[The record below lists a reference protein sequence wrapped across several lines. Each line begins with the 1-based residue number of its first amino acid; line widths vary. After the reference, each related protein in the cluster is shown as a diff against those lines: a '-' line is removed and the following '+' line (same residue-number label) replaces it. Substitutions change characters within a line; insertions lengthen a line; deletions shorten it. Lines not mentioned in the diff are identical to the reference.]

1 MKKPNPLKGSFQAR
15 ILVVEDDASMGK
27 VIRYNLEE
35 DGHLVSLVTRGD
47 QAIEMLTPAGQDDP
61 PPYEL
66 VITDIKLPGADGMQV
81 LSAARENHPEL
92 PVVLVTAF
100 GSVESAIAAMNK
112 GAVDY
117 ITKPFRRQ
125 EFKTRIAGV
134 LERVALQHENRKL
147 RQQVER
153 QQGTELLTVS
163 PSMQTLL
170 RVVDRVAPSDA
181 SVLIA
186 GESGTG
192 KELIARMLHARSNR
206 STMPFVPLNCA
217 ALPANLLEAELFG
230 HERGAFT
237 GADRARAGR
246 FEQADRGTL
255 FLDEIGELP
264 LELQSKLLRVLDDG
278 MIDRLGATRS
288 QPVDVRI
295 VAATNRDLQADVI
308 AGRFRSDLFHR
319 LGVVPLALIPLRER
333 PEDIELLAR
342 HFVTQQAGAVQVTLA
357 PALLAELEK
366 RPWPGN
372 VRELK
377 NLIARMVMLRQADVL
392 DLADL
397 APPGTTL
404 GQTGEDRSRSS
415 KVDPAAGEGEAVL
428 QPGEL
433 VLPDEGFSLPE
444 LEHEIVLKA
453 IEKCAGN
460 RSAAARFLGIPRHVL
475 LYRLEKNLKT
485 KKAKDE
491 GPNQND

>member
-1 MKKPNPLKGSFQAR
+1 MTENGQRKASFQAR

-35 DGHLVSLVTRGD
+35 DGHQVSLVARGD
-47 QAIEMLTPAGQDDP
+47 EAIEALTRTGRDDP

-81 LSAARENHPEL
+81 LAAARKNHPGL

-100 GSVESAIAAMNK
+100 GSVESAIAAMNE

-153 QQGTELLTVS
+153 QQGTELLTAS
-163 PSMQTLL
+163 ARMQALL
-170 RVVDRVAPSDA
+170 RVVDKVAPSDV

-192 KELIARMLHARSNR
+192 KELVARMLHLHSNR
-206 STMPFVPLNCA
+206 SAMPFVPLNCA

-230 HERGAFT
+230 HVRGAFT

-255 FLDEIGELP
+255 FLDEIGEMP

-278 MIDRLGATRS
+278 MVDRLGATRS

-295 VAATNRDLQADVI
+295 VAATNRDLQAAVS
-308 AGRFRSDLFHR
+308 AGSFRSDLFHR
-319 LGVVPLALIPLRER
+319 LGVVPLSLIPLRER

-342 HFVTQQAGAVQVTLA
+342 HFVAQQTGATHVTLA
-357 PALLAELEK
+357 PALLTELEK

-404 GQTGEDRSRSS
+404 GQPGEDRSPPPTP
-415 KVDPAAGEGEAVL
+415 DTHAAEPQTVL
-428 QPGEL
+428 RPGEL
-433 VLPDEGFSLPE
+433 VLPDEGFSLPK

-475 LYRLEKNLKT
+475 LYRLEKQQKLGSSVKKT
-485 KKAKDE
+485 E
-491 GPNQND
+491 E